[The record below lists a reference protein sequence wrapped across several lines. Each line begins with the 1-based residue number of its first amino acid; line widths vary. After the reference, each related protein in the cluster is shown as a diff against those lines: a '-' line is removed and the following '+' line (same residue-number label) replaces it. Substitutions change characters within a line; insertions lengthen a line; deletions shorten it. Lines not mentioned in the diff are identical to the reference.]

1 MVQIAAGNC
10 FLFSLACQPSGM
22 SVYSVG
28 CGLRGKLG
36 HGSCTD
42 EKSPRQLEQFKTL
55 NFQPVMVSAAGRHA
69 AVVGKDGRVCTW
81 GRGRDGCLGYSNKGS
96 QLVPKVVEALSSIK
110 AIYVAAGNRS
120 TFVVSDDG
128 SVYSFRLGKTFIFK
142 RSMVDKQGNTSS
154 NVLSPEMV
162 SSPRLVTSKVVQ
174 VSTTGYG
181 T

>member
-1 MVQIAAGNC
+1 M
-10 FLFSLACQPSGM
+10 
-22 SVYSVG
+22 
-28 CGLRGKLG
+28 
-36 HGSCTD
+36 
-42 EKSPRQLEQFKTL
+42 
-55 NFQPVMVSAAGRHA
+55 
-69 AVVGKDGRVCTW
+69 
-81 GRGRDGCLGYSNKGS
+81 GYSNKGS
-96 QLVPKVVEALSSIK
+96 QLVPKVVEALSSVK